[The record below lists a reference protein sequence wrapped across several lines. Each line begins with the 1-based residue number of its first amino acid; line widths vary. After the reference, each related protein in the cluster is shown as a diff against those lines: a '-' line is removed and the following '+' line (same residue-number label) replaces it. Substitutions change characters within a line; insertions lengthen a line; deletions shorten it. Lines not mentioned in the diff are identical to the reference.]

1 MSQDHKDQ
9 GGPASKTLTAEQ
21 HTKVSTSD
29 GIKMA
34 FPPEE
39 FPGKSLVLGSEVW
52 ANISPMSQANASM
65 VNTTTTP
72 NTKGLL
78 TVFLTGHLFSKYRL
92 YFHSL

>member
-39 FPGKSLVLGSEVW
+39 FPGKSLVLGS
-52 ANISPMSQANASM
+52 
-65 VNTTTTP
+65 
-72 NTKGLL
+72 
-78 TVFLTGHLFSKYRL
+78 
-92 YFHSL
+92 